1 MNKFIVFLLF
11 VGIFTACTN
20 SPSTNTATSS
30 ESVARYGDSISEAG
44 SIAANEVVVQL
55 KGKDS
60 VAVKLSGTITDVC
73 QKKGCWMM
81 MDIGNGKTMRV
92 TFKDYAFFVPKD
104 AAGKTAIIDGYAYTD
119 TISIAQL
126 KHYASDANKSKEEID
141 AITAPEINTSFEARG
156 VILK

>member
-1 MNKFIVFLLF
+1 MKNTLYLLLMVFVF
-11 VGIFTACTN
+11 YNCNNQKTN
-20 SPSTNTATSS
+20 DSI
-30 ESVARYGDSISEAG
+30 EKVARFGDSISEIGA
-44 SIAANEVVVQL
+44 IAANEVEIQL
-55 KGKDS
+55 KNKDS
-60 VAVKLSGTITDVC
+60 VALKLNGKITDVC

-104 AAGKTAIIDGYAYTD
+104 ASGKTAVIEGYAYTD

-126 KHYASDANKSKEEID
+126 KHYAEDANKTKAEID